1 MKRMPGTVKMGS
13 QPEAIKFRLTREALA
28 RYDASIRSAEK
39 SSSEI
44 EILGAIGEDIW
55 SEQFTTAKM
64 VKDQLKALGSKPV
77 LVTINSPGG
86 NAFEG
91 IAMYNLLREH
101 KATVTVNVIG
111 IAASAASIIA
121 MAGDTI
127 KMGEATQMMIHSSHG
142 IVIGNQEDM
151 REFADLLDQM
161 DKSVAVV
168 YASRSGKTE
177 DEVLE
182 MMRAETWMT
191 GKDAVAQGFAD
202 VMVPAEKKKAK
213 AGQTT
218 TISLK
223 GKDFNAQAARE
234 LMAATGN
241 RQFSVVR
248 LSASPGDT
256 GSKPPNRKGSDMKT
270 IAEQIAALEAKR
282 AASAARREEIQ
293 GKAIEEGRTKDE
305 AEREEFTTLS
315 GEIKSVDDELI
326 DLRLMETQA
335 VATAKPVRS
344 TVERTDDV
352 TRGAELRGAGPITV
366 KSNLPKG
373 IGFSRYVRAMI
384 NGQGNPQLALL
395 YAKSQRDWQTQS
407 PEVAEYIKMTAVEGG
422 DTTTSG
428 WASEWVY
435 NQNLVSEFIELLR
448 PMTVIG
454 KLTGLRRVPF
464 NIRVSG
470 QDSGS
475 TAYWSGQG
483 KAIPVS
489 KLNAIEVTLGIAKA
503 TGLVVLTQE
512 LVRSSE
518 PSAEMKVRDDLLGS
532 ISEFTDR
539 QFLDPTV
546 AAVSNVSPA
555 SITNGVTDLTPTGTT
570 LATLRADIQT
580 LFRNFINVN
589 DDPTSATW
597 ILDTSQALAISMM
610 QNALG
615 QNEFPTLT
623 MQGGT
628 WFGLPAV
635 VSNAANVAGSPDSGR
650 MIILAKTSDIMFA
663 DDGGVQIDASREA
676 SIEMTDAPTGDAAA
690 GTAGTTSLVS
700 MYQSNSVA
708 VRAVRFV
715 NWKKKRST
723 AVAYIGH
730 AAYVA

>member
-1 MKRMPGTVKMGS
+1 MKQMPETVKMGAK
-13 QPEAIKFRLTREALA
+13 PEAMKFRLTRDAIA

-39 SSSEI
+39 ASSEI

-101 KATVTVNVIG
+101 KGSVTVNVIG

-161 DKSVAVV
+161 DKSVAAV
-168 YASRSGKTE
+168 YAARSGKTE

-213 AGQTT
+213 AAQTT
-218 TISLK
+218 KISLQ
-223 GKDFNAQAARE
+223 GNDINAKAARE
-234 LMAATGN
+234 LIAATGN

-293 GKAIEEGRTKDE
+293 SKAIEEGRTKDE

-352 TRGAELRGAGPITV
+352 TRSAELRGTGPIKV
-366 KSNLPKG
+366 QSNLPKG
-373 IGFSRYVRAMI
+373 IAYARVVKSMI
-384 NGQGNPQLALL
+384 MGQGNPQLALL
-395 YAKSQRDWQTQS
+395 YAKAQRDWQTQS
-407 PEVAEYIKMTAVEGG
+407 PEVAQHIQMTAIEGG

-435 NQNLVSEFIELLR
+435 NQNLVGEFIDLLR

-454 KLTGLRRVPF
+454 KLGGLRRVPF
-464 NIRVSG
+464 NVRVSG
-470 QDSGS
+470 ADSGS
-475 TAYWSGQG
+475 TSYWVGQG

-489 KLNAIEVTLGIAKA
+489 KMNAIEVTLGIAKA
-503 TGLVVLTQE
+503 AGLVVLTEE
-512 LVRSSE
+512 LVRSSD

-532 ISEFTDR
+532 ITEFLDR
-539 QFLDPTV
+539 QFLDPSV

-555 SITNGVTDLTPTGTT
+555 SITNGVTDLTPTGTD
-570 LATLRADIQT
+570 LASLRADIQT
-580 LFRNFINVN
+580 LFRSFINVN
-589 DDPTSATW
+589 DDPTTATW
-597 ILDTSQALAISMM
+597 IMDTGQALAISMM

-615 QNEFPTLT
+615 QNEFPGLT
-623 MQGGT
+623 INGGT
-628 WFGLPAV
+628 FAGLPVV
-635 VSNAANVAGSPDSGR
+635 VSNSANVAGSPDSGR
-650 MIILAKTSDIMFA
+650 MIILAKQSDIMLA
-663 DDGGVQIDASREA
+663 EGGLEIDASREA
-676 SIEMTDAPTGDAAA
+676 SVEMSDVPTGDAAA

-700 MYQSNSVA
+700 MFQSKSVA
-708 VRAVRFV
+708 VRATRFV